1 MQKAKLLKLALVGF
15 LGLTA
20 CNKEELQTPS
30 NTQVSNN
37 DVNASA
43 LDRDFSVALS
53 RALSSDKSL
62 ALLLKKEAQKEFD
75 NNTDVLYHQIKNS
88 TLPNGK
94 SVRDVI
100 LSHWGKSERE
110 FTAYEDAKP
119 LLNIFASDLGLLAE
133 SLDLDNWTFEEGVA
147 VANRSVSGEYV
158 LYVAGDSVATIK
170 SGQVPALP
178 TFVVGEN
185 SRVAVASSLRSAK
198 TGGVDYT
205 YRFLNEAYDGSKKS
219 RLRVAEVP
227 EAPEGDGWVEASE
240 LDREIIEAWETSRD
254 DSYLERQRYLTY
266 YGEGS
271 ETLRKGYNE
280 YLYRFRLSGN
290 AYHNIAGNDKDDE
303 GGDPRYK
310 GGDVTVYKKRNQL
323 SLQQVLNHLWIR
335 GSYSFSFDVM
345 TPLTSGTTFNQQ
357 LVVSVKPEELFVF
370 DVQRE
375 YRHRTFFRDARYK
388 YWFDT
393 SKFQSRWVYPHKLE
407 NVGYMRVDRSWD
419 LSSQGTY
426 KLIRVVEMDNGAVRQ
441 HSESFSTE
449 FIAKGGIKANFA
461 LGEKTKLD
469 ADFGMSY
476 KESKNVE
483 SKYTYT
489 DNDDRLGSLAL
500 YFEDPIILGER
511 TVNGVKSY
519 QLKGISNGTVEATF
533 LPLKYR

>member
-110 FTAYEDAKP
+110 FTVYEDAKP

-133 SLDLDNWTFEEGVA
+133 SLDMDNWTFDEGVA
-147 VANRSVSGEYV
+147 VANRNLSGEYV

-205 YRFLNEAYDGSKKS
+205 YSFLNEAYDGSKRS
-219 RLRVAEVP
+219 RLRNDVVP
-227 EAPEGDGWVEASE
+227 EAPEDSEWVSARV
-240 LDREIIEAWETSRD
+240 LDRELINSWKISRSNGRLD
-254 DSYLERQRYLTY
+254 RQRYLTY
-266 YGEGS
+266 YGEGT
-271 ETLRKGYNE
+271 EDVRVGYNE
-280 YLYRFRLSGN
+280 YLYRFKISPN
-290 AYHNIAGNDKDDE
+290 AYHMIGGAEPERGDDPFVRE
-303 GGDPRYK
+303 DDVYITK
-310 GGDVTVYKKRNQL
+310 GGKDAP
-323 SLQQVLNHLWIR
+323 LQDIMNHLWSK
-335 GSYSFSFDVM
+335 GSYSFSFEVM
-345 TPLTSGTTFNQQ
+345 TPLVSGSTYNQQ
-357 LVVSVKPEELFVF
+357 LVLSVKPEELFVF
-370 DVQRE
+370 DVQRLV
-375 YRHRTFFRDARYK
+375 RADMFRRTMYAY
-388 YWFDT
+388 YFD
-393 SKFQSRWVYPHKLE
+393 SSLFQSRWVYPTK
-407 NVGYMRVDRSWD
+407 VGAKSFARVDRSWD
-419 LSSQGTY
+419 LSQQGTH
-426 KLIRVVEMDNGAVRQ
+426 KLIKVMEQDKGRFREQTDT
-441 HSESFSTE
+441 FSSE
-449 FIAKGGIKANFA
+449 FIRKGKVQSSFKIFD
-461 LGEKTKLD
+461 LGASGEIENNNRETHT
-469 ADFGMSY
+469 
-476 KESKNVE
+476 VT
-483 SKYTYT
+483 SKYSYT
-489 DNDDRLGSLAL
+489 DTDDVLGTLSLF
-500 YFEDPIILGER
+500 FEDPIILRER
-511 TVNGVKSY
+511 STLFGRKEY
-519 QLKGISNGTVEATF
+519 LLKNISNGTVTATF
-533 LPLKYR
+533 VPLSYR

>member
-1 MQKAKLLKLALVGF
+1 MKKAKLLKLALVGF

-20 CNKEELQTPS
+20 CNKEELQTSS

-37 DVNASA
+37 DVNALA

-110 FTAYEDAKP
+110 FTAYESAKP

-133 SLDLDNWTFEEGVA
+133 SLDMDNWTFEEGVA
-147 VANRSVSGEYV
+147 VANRNVLGEYV

-205 YRFLNEAYDGSKKS
+205 YSFLNEAYDGSKRS

-240 LDREIIEAWETSRD
+240 LDRELIEAWETSRD

-280 YLYRFRLSGN
+280 YLYRFRIAPNTYYHISGN
-290 AYHNIAGNDKDDE
+290 DPKIE
-303 GGDPRYK
+303 GEDPRYK
-310 GGDVTVYKKRNQL
+310 GGNHERYKRGNEGT
-323 SLQQVLNHLWIR
+323 LQQILDDLWTK
-335 GSYSFSFDVM
+335 GSYSFSFEVV

-357 LVVSVKPEELFVF
+357 LVVSVKPEELFIF
-370 DVQRE
+370 DVQRH
-375 YRHRTFFRDARYK
+375 YRHRTFFRDAKYT
-388 YWFDT
+388 YWFDI
-393 SKFQSRWVYPHKLE
+393 SKFQSRWVYPHKLK
-407 NVGYMRVDRSWD
+407 NVGYVRVDRSWD
-419 LSSQGTY
+419 LSSQGLY
-426 KLIRVVEMDNGAVRQ
+426 KHIRVVELDKGTVRQ
-441 HSESFSTE
+441 QAETFSTE
-449 FIAKGGIKANFA
+449 FIIKGGITAAFSI
-461 LGEKTKLD
+461 GIFKLTPNIET
-469 ADFGMSY
+469 SH
-476 KESKNVE
+476 KESKTVE
-483 SKYTYT
+483 SKSTYT
-489 DNDDRLGSLAL
+489 DNDDVLGSLSI
-500 YFEDPIILGER
+500 YFEDPIVLAER
-511 TVNGVKSY
+511 TTNGVKAY
-519 QLKGISNGTVEATF
+519 QLKSISNGTVEATF
-533 LPLKYR
+533 LPLKYK

>member
-110 FTAYEDAKP
+110 FTAYESAKP

-205 YRFLNEAYDGSKKS
+205 YSFLNEAYDGSKNTS
-219 RLRVAEVP
+219 LRNAVVP
-227 EAPEGDGWVEASE
+227 EAPESDEWVSASE
-240 LDREIIEAWETSRD
+240 LDRELINSWDASRVNGRLD
-254 DSYLERQRYLTY
+254 RQRYLTY
-266 YGEGS
+266 YGEGK
-271 ETLRKGYNE
+271 ENLRVGYNE
-280 YLYRFRLSGN
+280 YLYRFKVEPN
-290 AYHNIAGNDKDDE
+290 AYHFIGGAEPERKDDPFVRE
-303 GGDPRYK
+303 DDVYVTRGGKDAPLR
-310 GGDVTVYKKRNQL
+310 DIM
-323 SLQQVLNHLWIR
+323 NHLWSK
-335 GSYSFSFDVM
+335 GSYTFSFEVM
-345 TPLTSGTTFNQQ
+345 TPLISGSTYNQQ
-357 LVVSVKPEELFVF
+357 LVVSVQPEELFVF
-370 DVQRE
+370 DVQR
-375 YRHRTFFRDARYK
+375 RVRSGNLFRRTK
-388 YWFDT
+388 YIYSFN
-393 SKFQSRWVYPHKLE
+393 SSLFQSRWVYPTK
-407 NVGYMRVDRSWD
+407 VGSKTYARVDRSWD
-419 LSSQGTY
+419 LSQQGTH
-426 KLIRVVEMDNGAVRQ
+426 KLIRVTEKDKGAIIEQ
-441 HSESFSTE
+441 TDTFSSE
-449 FIAKGGIKANFA
+449 FIRKGKVQSSFKIFDSGVSSEIENNNR
-461 LGEKTKLD
+461 ETHT
-469 ADFGMSY
+469 
-476 KESKNVE
+476 VT
-483 SKYTYT
+483 SKYSYT
-489 DNDDRLGSLAL
+489 DTDDVLGTLSLF
-500 YFEDPIILGER
+500 FEDPVILGER
-511 TVNGVKSY
+511 STSGKQY
-519 QLKGISNGTVEATF
+519 RLKNISNGTVTATF
-533 LPLKYR
+533 VPLSYR